1 MARNYYDDEG
11 CLTVLFKIGIV
22 LAIFF
27 GVLIGLNTFFEKNS
41 NYISENY
48 KILFFL
54 IIAVIVITSVS
65 FYLKQKNKLTG
76 QIIDLEKQNKELN
89 TQILQKENTLV
100 RLKDSIAKKDN
111 LFESYK
117 NIDIF
122 TISSLFSDFLTLE
135 YSLSE
140 EWLENKEIIV
150 KHNPNYYSRVKVGRT
165 AKKSAEIVSELKRET
180 KSYIEQYKI
189 MFYKYEVLLSL
200 FPELKNYVD
209 DIETI
214 KQLNSFKNL
223 DSFKEEYDKVIDY
236 VSKEEYN
243 SLSVDERNQLALN
256 NYIKGKKSKWQ
267 IGRDY
272 EMYCSYIYEK
282 NGWQVIRFGIE
293 KKLNDMGRDIIAS
306 KGDTVHIIQCKL
318 WSNEKLI
325 HEKHI
330 AQLYGTTIEYMISI
344 EKTLFKQNIVP
355 VFITNIELSETAQKF
370 AKRLN
375 VLVNKWQIQEYPL
388 IKCNINNGEKI
399 YHLPFDQQYDRT
411 QIKNNGES
419 YEFNV
424 KDAVSKGF
432 KRAKRHCFQ

>member
-1 MARNYYDDEG
+1 MARNYYNEEG
-11 CLTVLFKIGIV
+11 CFTSLFKIGIV
-22 LAIFF
+22 FAIFL
-27 GVLIGLNTFFEKNS
+27 GVLIGLYNFLDSNS
-41 NYISENY
+41 KYISENY
-48 KILFFL
+48 TMLFFL
-54 IIAVIVITSVS
+54 IIAIVVITSFSV
-65 FYLKQKNKLTG
+65 YLNQKKKLTG
-76 QIIDLEKQNKELN
+76 KINDLEKQNKELN
-89 TQILQKENTLV
+89 SQKLQIENTLV
-100 RLKDSIAKKDN
+100 RLKNSMAKKDN

-117 NIDIF
+117 NLDIL
-122 TISSLFSDFLTLE
+122 TISNLYSDFLTLE

-140 EWLENKEIIV
+140 EWLNNKEIIV

-165 AKKSAEIVSELKRET
+165 AKKSAEIVSELKIET

-189 MFYKYEVLLSL
+189 MLYKYEALLSL

-214 KQLNSFKNL
+214 KDLNSFKNL

-243 SLSVDERNQLALN
+243 RFSVDERNQLALN

-272 EMYCSYIYEK
+272 EMYCAYIYEK
-282 NGWQVIRFGIE
+282 NGWHVERFGIE
-293 KKLNDMGRDIIAS
+293 KRLNDMGRDIIAT
-306 KGDTVHIIQCKL
+306 KDDTVHIIQCKL
-318 WSNEKLI
+318 WSNDKLI

-330 AQLYGTTIEYMISI
+330 AQLYGSTIEYIISI
-344 EKTLFKQNIVP
+344 ETTLFKQKIVP

-375 VLVNKWQIQEYPL
+375 VLVCKWQMQEYPR

-419 YEFNV
+419 YEFCV
-424 KDAVSKGF
+424 KDAVYKGF
-432 KRAKRHCFQ
+432 KRARRHYFQ